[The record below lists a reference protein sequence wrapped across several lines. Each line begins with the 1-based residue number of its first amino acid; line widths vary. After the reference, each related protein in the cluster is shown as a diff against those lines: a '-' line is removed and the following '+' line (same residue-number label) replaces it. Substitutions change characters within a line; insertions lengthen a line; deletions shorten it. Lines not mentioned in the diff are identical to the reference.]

1 MRQLQTGTQKLVH
14 YGSIR
19 NQNREQNVMT
29 KTNNHDDQGKIVHA
43 SNADV
48 LPKKLKAAYDE
59 FSHEGRWIDW
69 LSESVPDANE
79 AYLQISSDLD
89 EISEQLT
96 KKHKKSPIE
105 ALSPKARAE
114 LTKTLGSVLELSQLL
129 KKRVADASRINWCL
143 INEFHCESDLV
154 REAVKSIKRS
164 LERS

>member
-1 MRQLQTGTQKLVH
+1 
-14 YGSIR
+14 
-19 NQNREQNVMT
+19 MT

-43 SNADV
+43 SNAYV
-48 LPKKLKAAYDE
+48 RLKRLKAAYDE

-69 LSESVPDANE
+69 LSESVPDAFE

-114 LTKTLGSVLELSQLL
+114 LTRTLGSVLELSQLL

-143 INEFHCESDLV
+143 INEFHHYKRPIVHIHPVRAAHEFTGAVAIKGLSGLV
-154 REAVKSIKRS
+154 VRS
-164 LERS
+164 GS

>member
-14 YGSIR
+14 CAQSEIKIG
-19 NQNREQNVMT
+19 EQNVMT
-29 KTNNHDDQGKIVHA
+29 KTINYNDRGKTVKA

-48 LPKKLKAAYDE
+48 LLKKLRAAQDS
-59 FSHEGRWIDW
+59 FCHEGRWIDW
-69 LSESVPDANE
+69 LSESVPDAFE
-79 AYLQISSDLD
+79 AYLQITSDLD
-89 EISEQLT
+89 EISEQLR

-114 LTKTLGSVLELSQLL
+114 LTKTLGSVLELSALL

-143 INEFHCESDLV
+143 VDEFRCETEFV
-154 REAVKSIKRS
+154 REAVESIKRS